1 MVPPTSLIPIHDEN
15 PTRTFSI
22 VTAVIIAIN
31 VAVFLL
37 LQPNFGQQASCG
49 PGDVACQAE
58 NCKTVQFFYKWGVVP
73 AEMTEG
79 EQFNDQ
85 ICNDVYLE
93 DKSLMASLFSSMFL
107 HGGFMHLAGNMLFL
121 WVFGNNIED
130 RLGKVKFVFFYLLVG
145 LAGTLAHV
153 WFNPDSVIPTV
164 GASGAISGLLGA
176 YAVLFPRAI
185 IHTVVPIPILFFI
198 FGRIRLPAM
207 LVLGMWFAG
216 QFFIGQGQSADEGGG
231 VAWVAHVGGFVA
243 GMALIWL
250 FGGRRRRARPDTA
263 LS

>member
-1 MVPPTSLIPIHDEN
+1 MVPPTGLIPIHDEN
-15 PTRTFSI
+15 PTHTFSI
-22 VTAVIIAIN
+22 VTVVIIAIN
-31 VAVFLL
+31 VAVFLF

-49 PGDVACQAE
+49 PGDVACQTE
-58 NCKTVQFFYKWGVVP
+58 NCETVQFFYKWGVVP
-73 AEMTEG
+73 AEITEG
-79 EQFNDQ
+79 EQFEEQ
-85 ICNDVYLE
+85 ICNEVYLE
-93 DKSLMASLFSSMFL
+93 DKSLIGSLFTSMFL

-130 RLGKVKFVFFYLLVG
+130 RLGKIKFVVFYLLVG
-145 LAGTLAHV
+145 LAGSLAHV
-153 WFNPDSVIPTV
+153 WFNPDSAVPTV

-207 LVLGMWFAG
+207 LVLGMWFLG

-250 FGGRRRRARPDTA
+250 FGGHRRRGRPTTGFG
-263 LS
+263 